1 MKSLVRRHSII
12 VDGHKTSITLEEAFW
27 TASKEIAHERGESL
41 RHLIASIN
49 ANRQFANLSSAIRLY
64 VLWYY
69 QDKSARRQA
78 MVEQRETLFRK
89 SGMVRPL
96 SCL

>member
-69 QDKSARRQA
+69 KDKSARQRA
-78 MVEQRETLFRK
+78 MFERREKLP
-89 SGMVRPL
+89 SRPNV
-96 SCL
+96 

>member
-1 MKSLVRRHSII
+1 MI

-49 ANRQFANLSSAIRLY
+49 ANRQIANLSSAIRLY
-64 VLWYY
+64 ILWYY
-69 QDKSARRQA
+69 KDKFAR
-78 MVEQRETLFRK
+78 
-89 SGMVRPL
+89 
-96 SCL
+96 

>member
-49 ANRQFANLSSAIRLY
+49 ANRQFAHLSSAIRLY

-69 QDKSARRQA
+69 KDKFARRQA
-78 MVEQRETLFRK
+78 MFEQREISVQK
-89 SGMVRPL
+89 VAKPSQNA
-96 SCL
+96 

>member
-12 VDGHKTSITLEEAFW
+12 LDGRITSITLEDAFW

-69 QDKSARRQA
+69 KDKSARQQA
-78 MVEQRETLFRK
+78 MFEQREI
-89 SGMVRPL
+89 SVQ
-96 SCL
+96 

>member
-12 VDGHKTSITLEEAFW
+12 LDGHKTSIALEEAFW
-27 TASKEIAHERGESL
+27 TASKEIAHQRGEGL
-41 RHLIASIN
+41 RHLIDSIN

-69 QDKSARRQA
+69 KDKFARR
-78 MVEQRETLFRK
+78 ERCLNSERSLFRRK
-89 SGMVRPL
+89 QPRSIRGAV
-96 SCL
+96 